1 MATDRSSSSLS
12 YLFKS
17 VLTAPRPVAEDDDD
31 DDDDDDGNELFLFRP
46 Q

>member
-31 DDDDDDGNELFLFRP
+31 DDDDDGNELFLFRP